1 MKGLTYD
8 DYLQRLT
15 VQDVLRD
22 AGYVRNRK
30 DGMRYPSYV
39 RLDEK
44 GQRIRG
50 DKFIVTQE
58 GRRCFHP
65 PVQRTYNVISLIK
78 EHPDL
83 FPEYEVGMNLDKLV
97 NKVCHRLLNTPYE
110 EKEVEIREAQ
120 KELKPFDMK
129 DYRLHRIVSG
139 DRESCKPFYPF
150 FKHRGID
157 LKTQFAFRDTF
168 VLAEHDVEG
177 KKGVTVRNLSFPL
190 TVPGGDGTVVGFEE
204 RGRPRRDG
212 SGAYKGKAAGSNG
225 SLGLWT
231 ASPAGTAL
239 KDAQRVFLFESAY
252 DAMAYY
258 QLHRET
264 DMDLKKAVFVS
275 TGGNP
280 TRGQMQGLIRTAT
293 AAKLLL
299 CFDND
304 PAGRQ
309 FAENFFNV
317 LKEENPASEAARKY
331 RDTPGKIGLDH
342 EKESAF
348 FKLPEDVKK
357 QYFAVEALT
366 EDLREGYLCEEDK
379 QDLRNR
385 IREGWRAFDA
395 MVDACIVSVERELP
409 GEGYK
414 DFNDELLGRET
425 SEKKAVGCDLD
436 GDGAVET
443 EESHEEKH
451 RYHR

>member
-1 MKGLTYD
+1 MELTYQ
-8 DYLQRLT
+8 DYMQRLS

-30 DGMRYPSYV
+30 DGLRYPSFV
-39 RLDEK
+39 RLDEH

-50 DKFIVTQE
+50 DKFIVTRDGQF
-58 GRRCFHP
+58 CFHP
-65 PVQRTYNVISLIK
+65 PLQKNYNVISLIK
-78 EHPDL
+78 EYPQL
-83 FPEYEVGMNLDKLV
+83 FAEYEAGMNLDKLV

-110 EKEVEIREAQ
+110 EKDVEIREAQ
-120 KELKPFDMK
+120 RELKPFDLK
-129 DYRLHRIVSG
+129 DYRLRTLVSG
-139 DRESCKPFYPF
+139 DRDSAKPFYPF
-150 FKHRGID
+150 FKHRGLD
-157 LKTQFAFRDTF
+157 LKTQYAFRESF
-168 VLAEHDVEG
+168 VLAERDVPG

-204 RGRPRRDG
+204 RGRLRRDG

-225 SLGLWT
+225 SLGLWI

-239 KDAQRVFLFESAY
+239 KDADRVFLFESAY
-252 DAMAYY
+252 DAMAYW
-258 QLHRET
+258 QLHR
-264 DMDLKKAVFVS
+264 DVDRDLRKAVFVS

-280 TRGQMQGLIRTAT
+280 TRGQMKGLIHVTGAT
-293 AAKLLL
+293 FHL

-309 FAENFFNV
+309 FAENFMNV
-317 LKEENPASEAARKY
+317 VKEEKPYSEAARAY
-331 RDTPGKIGLDH
+331 RETPGFIELDH

-348 FKLPEDVKK
+348 FKLPDEVKQ
-357 QYFAVEALT
+357 QYKKVDDLR
-366 EDLREGYLCEEDK
+366 EDLREGYLCQEDK
-379 QDLRNR
+379 DELRAQIAQGFRVFN
-385 IREGWRAFDA
+385 E
-395 MVDACIVSVERELP
+395 MVDACIVRVERELP

-414 DFNDELLGRET
+414 DFNDELLGQET
-425 SEKKAVGCDLD
+425 TERKAVGCDLD

>member
-1 MKGLTYD
+1 MELTYQ
-8 DYLQRLT
+8 DYMQRLS

-30 DGMRYPSYV
+30 DGLRYPSFV
-39 RLDEK
+39 RLDEH

-50 DKFIVTQE
+50 DKFIVTRDGQF
-58 GRRCFHP
+58 CFHP
-65 PVQRTYNVISLIK
+65 PVQKNYNVISLIK
-78 EHPDL
+78 EYPQL
-83 FPEYEVGMNLDKLV
+83 FAEYEAGMNLDKLV

-110 EKEVEIREAQ
+110 EKDVEIREAQ
-120 KELKPFDMK
+120 RELKPFDLK
-129 DYRLHRIVSG
+129 DYRLRTLVSG
-139 DRESCKPFYPF
+139 DRDSAKPFYPF
-150 FKHRGID
+150 FKHRGLD
-157 LKTQFAFRDTF
+157 LKTQYAFRESF
-168 VLAEHDVEG
+168 VLADRDVPG

-204 RGRPRRDG
+204 RGRLRRDG

-225 SLGLWT
+225 SLGLWI

-239 KDAQRVFLFESAY
+239 KDADRVFLFESAY
-252 DAMAYY
+252 DAMAYW
-258 QLHRET
+258 QLHR
-264 DMDLKKAVFVS
+264 DGDRDLRKAVFVS

-280 TRGQMQGLIRTAT
+280 TRGQMKGLIHAT
-293 AAKLLL
+293 GAAFHL

-309 FAENFFNV
+309 FTENFMNV
-317 LKEENPASEAARKY
+317 VKEEKPDSEAAMVY
-331 RDTPGKIGLDH
+331 RDTPGHIEIDH

-348 FKLPEDVKK
+348 FKLPKEVKD
-357 QYFAVEALT
+357 QYYKVEALR
-366 EDLREGYLCEEDK
+366 EDLREGYLCQEDK
-379 QDLRNR
+379 DELRAQIAQGFRVFN
-385 IREGWRAFDA
+385 E
-395 MVDACIVSVERELP
+395 MVDGCIVRVERELP

-414 DFNDELLGRET
+414 DFNDELLGQEMTER
-425 SEKKAVGCDLD
+425 KAVGCDLD